1 MRNFFETAAIGL
13 LYASAVPAADVSATE
28 TAATPL
34 GVVEVV
40 GASPAPLPAGAD
52 VISIDTIETLDRRN
66 VAEALDLLPGVS
78 RQNVGQRR
86 DTLINLRGFDSR
98 EVTLYVDGVPVYV
111 PYDGNLD
118 LARFG
123 VEDLSQIVVTK
134 GLTSVLYGSNALGGS
149 INLVSRRPQAP
160 LEGRVYAGFDV
171 DRSGEL
177 PANRAGGRVG
187 TNQGSWYAQATAS
200 WEDADYYSL
209 PSDYYYSKNQP
220 NAHRANSASRDLNLS
235 GKIGWTPNATDEYA
249 FGIYHVHDSK
259 QTPPYAGSATGVAAR
274 FWRWPYWDKDGAY
287 LITRTRIGD
296 AATLRVRAYYDT
308 FQNELDSYDDATY
321 TTMKRPYAFKSM
333 YDDHTYGTSAD
344 FEQPWSD
351 SQITR
356 IAVHAKQDFHREND
370 SVGAPWEY
378 FKDRTFSA
386 GVEHEWRPD
395 TRWTLTPGVS
405 WNEQQGQRADN
416 LIAANEI
423 VPFDVHSDTAFNGQL
438 AAIFQWSSDV
448 QFYGGI
454 SRKTRFPTIKDRY
467 SHRLGTAIPNPA
479 LKQEESN
486 NIEIGMKGT
495 AGPIHYQAAVFNS
508 KLQDAIQAVTIA
520 PTACSSPP
528 CTQNQNIGNA
538 RNRGVELSG
547 SYAINADLTLQANY
561 TYLDRKNISQP
572 TVYLTDT
579 PREKL
584 FVSLDYAFASHWNA
598 IVSSDTESKRYTT
611 SDAKRIAGGFTRVDA
626 IVRGSVS
633 EWFDLSFGIRNAFDR
648 LYAYQEGFPEPGRTF
663 FCEIGKS
670 F

>member
-1 MRNFFETAAIGL
+1 ML
-13 LYASAVPAADVSATE
+13 AADGAATDP
-28 TAATPL
+28 AATPL

-40 GASPAPLPAGAD
+40 GASAAPLPAGAD
-52 VISIDTIETLDRRN
+52 VVSFDTIRTFDRRN

-98 EVTLYVDGVPVYV
+98 EVTLYFDGVPVYV

-134 GLTSVLYGSNALGGS
+134 GLTSVLYGPNALGGS

-160 LEGRVYAGFDV
+160 FEGCVYAGFDV

-177 PANRAGGRVG
+177 PAYRAGGRVG
-187 TNQGSWYAQATAS
+187 TNQGTWYAQATAS
-200 WEDADYYSL
+200 WEDADYYVL
-209 PSDYYYSKNQP
+209 PSGYPYSKNQP
-220 NAHRANSASRDLNLS
+220 NRQRANSASRDLNLS
-235 GKIGWTPNATDEYA
+235 AKIGWTPNATDEYA
-249 FGIYHVHDSK
+249 FGVYRVHDDK
-259 QTPPYAGSATGVAAR
+259 QTPPYAGSAAGVAAR

-287 LITRTRIGD
+287 LITRTRLGD
-296 AATLRVRAYYDT
+296 SATLRVRAYYDT

-321 TTMKRPYAFKSM
+321 TTMKRPYAFKSL
-333 YDDHTYGTSAD
+333 YDDHTYGASAD
-344 FEQPWSD
+344 LEQPWSD

-356 IAVHAKQDFHREND
+356 VAVHAKQDFHREND

-386 GVEHEWRPD
+386 GIEHEWRPD
-395 TRWTLTPGVS
+395 ARWTVTPGVS

-416 LIAANEI
+416 LVANNRI
-423 VPFDVHSDTAFNGQL
+423 VPFAVHSDIAFNGQI
-438 AAIFQWSSDV
+438 AATLQMTDDLQI
-448 QFYGGI
+448 YGGI

-467 SHRLGTAIPNPA
+467 SYRLGTAIPNPL
-479 LKQEESN
+479 LKQEESDN
-486 NIEIGMKGT
+486 VEIGVKGV
-495 AGPIHYQAAVFNS
+495 AGALHYQAALFNG

-520 PTACSSPP
+520 PTACTSPP
-528 CTQNQNIGNA
+528 CSQNQNVGDA

-547 SYAINADLTLQANY
+547 SYAVNADLTLQANY
-561 TYLDRKNISQP
+561 TYLDRTNVSQP
-572 TVYLTDT
+572 TVRLTDT

-584 FVSLDYAFASHWNA
+584 FVSLDYAFAPRWNA
-598 IVSSDTESKRYTT
+598 IVSADTESKRYTT

-626 IVRGSVS
+626 IVRGSMS
-633 EWFDLSFGIRNAFDR
+633 DWFDLSFGVRNALDR

-663 FCEIGKS
+663 FCEIGKT